1 MKTVTF
7 KQFICDYNEYY
18 NEDVVKLKIQESD
31 IGDVIF
37 DIYDSDNYEINYNT
51 KIIEIY

>member
-31 IGDVIF
+31 VWYLWF
-37 DIYDSDNYEINYNT
+37 R
-51 KIIEIY
+51 